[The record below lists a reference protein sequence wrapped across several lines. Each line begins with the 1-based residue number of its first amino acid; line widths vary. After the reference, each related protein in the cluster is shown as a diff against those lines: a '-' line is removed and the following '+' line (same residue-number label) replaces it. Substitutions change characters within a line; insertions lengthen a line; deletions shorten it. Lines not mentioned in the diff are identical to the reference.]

1 MSRMIYRLVLSLVT
15 ALLLTACVNTVDNMK
30 LAAQEKFRQ
39 TLAYHFTR
47 QFGKGIGVV
56 VQGLAAQGS
65 FLDNPLVRILLPPPV
80 GLVIDVARD
89 FQQNPRAVLLESL
102 MNHAAEQAVPGA
114 GPILQTLITE
124 ISAGDSTNLFA
135 AGKTAATDYLREKAG
150 GAVYDALLP
159 VVAQDLAASGAVEI
173 YAELLKAHEATALVT
188 GMADGE
194 APPVAADELDD
205 YVTRKTVDGLFRMLG
220 DRETLIRDG
229 ISNME
234 QGSL

>member
-1 MSRMIYRLVLSLVT
+1 MLRHVYRLVIILLT
-15 ALLLTACVNTVDNMK
+15 AVMLTACVNTMDNMK

-56 VQGLAAQGS
+56 IEGLAVQGG

-102 MNHAAEQAVPGA
+102 MNHAAEQAIPGA

-124 ISAGDSTNLFA
+124 ISQGDSQNLFA

-159 VVAQDLAASGAVEI
+159 VVSEDLAASGALEI
-173 YAELLKAHEATALVT
+173 YGELLKAHETAAIIT
-188 GMADGE
+188 GIPEGE
-194 APPVAADELDD
+194 TPPVAVDELDD

-229 ISNME
+229 ITSIE